1 MHKERKQ
8 QTVKFPPGPILDPA
22 TVSLLCFPKGVV
34 IFDRDGT
41 LVEDAGQ
48 HNDPAR
54 LVFREGAIDVIALVR
69 GLGFGVAIASNQ
81 AGLETEKFSLEQLMA
96 FNAEM
101 KSQLDVAGGID
112 LIAICPHLESSD
124 CECRK
129 PKTGLF
135 EAIEGS
141 GVGVPVVFVGDT
153 QSDQMAALASKI
165 QYLDVAH
172 SNIFEVVQDWSR
184 SHEAS

>member
-8 QTVKFPPGPILDPA
+8 HTVTFLPGPILDPA
-22 TVSLLCFPKGVV
+22 TVGLLHFPKGVV
-34 IFDRDGT
+34 VFDRDGT

-54 LVFREGAIDVIALVR
+54 LVFREGAIDAIALVK

-81 AGLETEKFSLEQLMA
+81 AGLESEKFSLEQLMA

-141 GVGVPVVFVGDT
+141 GLGGPIVFVGDT
-153 QSDQMAALASKI
+153 EGDRMAAQASKI

>member
-1 MHKERKQ
+1 LHKEKTLH
-8 QTVKFPPGPILDPA
+8 TVKFPPGPILDPA
-22 TVSLLCFPKGVV
+22 TAELPHFPQGVV
-34 IFDRDGT
+34 VFDRDGT

-54 LVFREGAIDVIALVR
+54 LVFREGATDAIALVK

-81 AGLETEKFSLEQLMA
+81 AGLETEKFSLDQLMA
-96 FNAEM
+96 FNAEL
-101 KSQLDVAGGID
+101 KSQLAVAGGID

-141 GVGVPVVFVGDT
+141 GLGSPIVFVGDT
-153 QSDQMAALASKI
+153 QSDQVAAQASKI
-165 QYLDVAH
+165 EYLDVAH
-172 SNIFEVVQDWSR
+172 SNIFKVVQDWSR

>member
-8 QTVKFPPGPILDPA
+8 QTVKFPPRPILNPT
-22 TVSLLCFPKGVV
+22 TVDLLNYPKGVFV
-34 IFDRDGT
+34 FDRDGT

-48 HNDPAR
+48 HNDPSR
-54 LVFREGAIDVIALVR
+54 LVFREGAIDAIALVK

-81 AGLETEKFSLEQLMA
+81 AGVESEKFSLDQLMA
-96 FNAEM
+96 FNAELR
-101 KSQLDVAGGID
+101 SQLAVAGGID
-112 LIAICPHLESSD
+112 LIAVCPHHESSQ

-141 GVGVPVVFVGDT
+141 GLGSPIVFVGDT
-153 QSDQMAALASKI
+153 ESDQMAALASKI
-165 QYLDVAH
+165 EYLDVAH
-172 SNIFEVVQDWSR
+172 SNIFEVVQNWSR